1 MGSGKVSV
9 LALHPVAPCS
19 NLNVPKNFLLMLLRF
34 IGGTATKSGQRLD
47 NFNQIHLVLAKS
59 PPN

>member
-1 MGSGKVSV
+1 MGRAKDSV
-9 LALHPVAPCS
+9 LALHPCS